1 MRQRLQ
7 ARAAPVPF
15 STNVPQHPTQAVE
28 SPPSPPVDRNR
39 LSKRTIALVLL
50 CLQNASVSL
59 LTRLS
64 RTSTRPPGAPLY
76 EPAVAVFTAECI
88 KCAVSLSMLARQRQ
102 RAALPNG
109 KGEGK
114 RGRGPK
120 SGLVAHALGAVHD
133 LVAHQKAE
141 MLKLAV
147 PAALYALQNTLL
159 YTALSNLDAATYQT
173 TYQLKLLTTAL
184 FSILFFRRSLSRLR
198 WAALVLLTAGVAI
211 VQLESTD
218 MAAGTARLAGTA
230 DDGQDRRKGFAAILA
245 ACVSS
250 GLAGAWFEWVLKSPA
265 ASPSPSSALP
275 RPPPPPRD
283 APSSPDKAPPSP
295 PLALRANSPT
305 LWARNLQL
313 SVPSLCFSLVGVA
326 LCAPVSRAWAKG
338 GLGAAATAAQGLW
351 APFDAL
357 VWGVV
362 LNQALG
368 GLLVAM
374 VVRFADSVAKGF
386 ATSIAIV
393 LSTLASAALF
403 SLVPGP
409 QFLLGAGL
417 VIASTVLY
425 SLDKD

>member
-1 MRQRLQ
+1 MISL
-7 ARAAPVPF
+7 ALAPAP
-15 STNVPQHPTQAVE
+15 SNSHRGA
-28 SPPSPPVDRNR
+28 PPSRI
-39 LSKRTIALVLL
+39 SKRTVALVLL

-64 RTSTRPPGAPLY
+64 RTSTRAGSPLY

-88 KCAVSLSMLARQRQ
+88 KCTVSLAMLARQRQ
-102 RAALPNG
+102 AAERRVKGG
-109 KGEGK
+109 KGEGSGRE
-114 RGRGPK
+114 RGI
-120 SGLVAHALGAVHD
+120 VEHAGGAVRD
-133 LVAHQKAE
+133 LVRDQKAE
-141 MLKLAV
+141 MVKLAV

-184 FSILFFRRSLSRLR
+184 FSILFFHRSLSPLR
-198 WAALVLLTAGVAI
+198 WCALVLLALGVAI
-211 VQLESTD
+211 VQLESND
-218 MAAGTARLAGTA
+218 MSASTARLRGDARE
-230 DDGQDRRKGFAAILA
+230 QDPRKGFAAILA

-265 ASPSPSSALP
+265 VAPSPL
-275 RPPPPPRD
+275 PPPPPSSR
-283 APSSPDKAPPSP
+283 APPPPSSPSSPTPPSPKSP
-295 PLALRANSPT
+295 PLALRANSPS

-313 SVPSLCFSLVGVA
+313 SVPSLLFSLVGVA
-326 LCAPVSRAWAKG
+326 LCGPVSGAWTKG
-338 GLGAAATAAQGLW
+338 GLGAALGEVKGLW
-351 APFDAL
+351 TPFDAL
-357 VWGVV
+357 VWAVV

>member
-1 MRQRLQ
+1 MRQRPQ
-7 ARAAPVPF
+7 ARPAPAPLSTDVPR
-15 STNVPQHPTQAVE
+15 HPAQAVQL
-28 SPPSPPVDRNR
+28 PPSPPDRI
-39 LSKRTIALVLL
+39 SKRTVALVLL

-64 RTSTRPPGAPLY
+64 RTSTRPHGAPLY

-102 RAALPNG
+102 QAAETS

-114 RGRGPK
+114 GRREE
-120 SGLVAHALGAVHD
+120 GLVAHAVGAVRD

-141 MLKLAV
+141 MVKLAV

-184 FSILFFRRSLSRLR
+184 FSILFFRRSLSALR

-211 VQLESTD
+211 VQLESND
-218 MAAGTARLAGTA
+218 MSAATQRLKGNAA
-230 DDGQDRRKGFAAILA
+230 AQDPRKGFAAILA

-265 ASPSPSSALP
+265 AAPSPPPAPTSAPRPSSPSSTTP
-275 RPPPPPRD
+275 TPP
-283 APSSPDKAPPSP
+283 SPKSP

-313 SVPSLCFSLVGVA
+313 SVPSLFFSLVGVA
-326 LCAPVSRAWAKG
+326 LCAPVRGAWAQGEG
-338 GLGAAATAAQGLW
+338 GLGGGLARAASAAQGLW
-351 APFDAL
+351 KPFDAL